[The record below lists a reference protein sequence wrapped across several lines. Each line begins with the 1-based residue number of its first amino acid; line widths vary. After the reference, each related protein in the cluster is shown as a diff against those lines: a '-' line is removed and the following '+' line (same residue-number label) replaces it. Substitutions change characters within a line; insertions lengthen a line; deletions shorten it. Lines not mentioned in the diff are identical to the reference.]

1 MKRLLVAIG
10 GGILLAVGVAM
21 IVLPGPAFVVIP
33 MALGLLA
40 TQFAW
45 ARKALGRV
53 RRWIVSQRRRARRLR
68 TVAQSS

>member
-1 MKRLLVAIG
+1 MKRVLVAIAG
-10 GGILLAVGVAM
+10 GALLLAGVAM

-45 ARKALGRV
+45 ARKALGKV
-53 RRWIVSQRRRARRLR
+53 RRWIVSQRRRARRWR
-68 TVAQSS
+68 TTAPAS